1 MQKLRKFLL
10 LLTAAAVLLCFS
22 LTTVHL
28 YRENFV
34 FCCGGL
40 HPRDA
45 VQLDLQGAK
54 LSRLEA
60 MDRFT
65 DLQLL
70 DLRGTGLTKA
80 QYDSLT
86 QQLPRCR
93 ILWDIPFQG
102 QLLSQDAEVLTL
114 TSLTA
119 EEVDLL
125 DHLPRLLFIDAR
137 ECEEYELLQL
147 LQQRHPRCAVVYS
160 VTIDDTDWDFRETA
174 LTLEDADVRHLQ
186 ELLPYLPDVASIL
199 LTGSLPSPEELGQ
212 LQAQFPQIEIRWE
225 TRLGSVTLET
235 GQQAADLREAQL
247 DSAAQLEAV
256 LPWYPELARID
267 LRGSSLQEQE
277 IRALADKFPG
287 ITFLFDMT
295 IAGIT
300 VSTDAEEIDISGHAL
315 ENVSQIEEVLPYF
328 PNLKKVVMCGCG
340 IDNETMDALNRRY
353 EDIRFV
359 WSVYMGPILLRT
371 DATWFMPFKWGAQ
384 VTTEDLYNL
393 RYCTDM
399 VCIDIGHMEVSSCE
413 WAAYMPDL
421 KYLLMAD
428 TQVSDLTPLKDLKN
442 LIYLE
447 LFLTQVTDLSPLVGC
462 TALEDINLCYTYGD
476 PRPLLEIKTLQNIW
490 WSGGWGLPTYA
501 HQFRENNPDIRLEYN
516 TLSSTGGGWRELQ
529 NYYDMR
535 DLLGMGYMT
544 G

>member
-1 MQKLRKFLL
+1 MSNEEKKQIVQDGLDRRK
-10 LLTAAAVLLCFS
+10 ADRA
-22 LTTVHL
+22 
-28 YRENFV
+28 
-34 FCCGGL
+34 
-40 HPRDA
+40 
-45 VQLDLQGAK
+45 
-54 LSRLEA
+54 EA
-60 MDRFT
+60 
-65 DLQLL
+65 
-70 DLRGTGLTKA
+70 
-80 QYDSLT
+80 
-86 QQLPRCR
+86 
-93 ILWDIPFQG
+93 
-102 QLLSQDAEVLTL
+102 E
-114 TSLTA
+114 
-119 EEVDLL
+119 
-125 DHLPRLLFIDAR
+125 
-137 ECEEYELLQL
+137 
-147 LQQRHPRCAVVYS
+147 
-160 VTIDDTDWDFRETA
+160 
-174 LTLEDADVRHLQ
+174 
-186 ELLPYLPDVASIL
+186 
-199 LTGSLPSPEELGQ
+199 
-212 LQAQFPQIEIRWE
+212 
-225 TRLGSVTLET
+225 
-235 GQQAADLREAQL
+235 REAQL

-277 IRALADKFPG
+277 IQTLADKFPG

-399 VCIDIGHMEVSSCE
+399 VCIDIGHMAVSSCE
-413 WAAYMPDL
+413 WAAYMPNL

-428 TQVSDLTPLKDLKN
+428 TQVSDLTPLKDLKK

-501 HQFRENNPDIRLEYN
+501 HQFRQNNPDIRLEYN

>member
-1 MQKLRKFLL
+1 MQKMRKFLL
-10 LLTAAAVLLCFS
+10 LLTALAVLVCFC
-22 LTTVHL
+22 LAAVHL

-40 HPRDA
+40 HRRDA
-45 VQLDLQGAK
+45 EQLDLRGAK
-54 LSRLEA
+54 LSRLDA

-65 DLQLL
+65 GLKHL
-70 DLRGTGLTKA
+70 DLRSTGLTKE
-80 QYDSLT
+80 QYDTVS
-86 QQLPRCR
+86 QQLSECR

-102 QLLSQDAEVLTL
+102 QFLPQNSEILTL

-119 EEVDLL
+119 EDVELL
-125 DHLPRLLFIDAR
+125 DHLPKLLFIDAR
-137 ECEEYELLQL
+137 ECEEYELLRL
-147 LQQRHPRCAVVYS
+147 LQQRHPKCHVVYS
-160 VTIDDTDWDFRETA
+160 VTIEDKDWDFRETA
-174 LTLEDADVRHLQ
+174 MTLENADADRLL

-199 LTGSLPSPEELGQ
+199 LTGTLPAPEELAQ
-212 LQAQFPQIEIRWE
+212 LQTQFPEIEIRWE
-225 TRLGSVTLET
+225 SDLGGVKLESSTQSVDFRK
-235 GQQAADLREAQL
+235 ADLE
-247 DSAAQLEAV
+247 STAQLEA
-256 LPWYPELARID
+256 LLAWYPELTHID
-267 LRGSSLQEQE
+267 LRGGVLESEDIL
-277 IRALADKFPG
+277 ALAAEFPH
-287 ITFLFDMT
+287 ITFTWDMT
-295 IAGIT
+295 IAGVT

-315 ENVSQIEEVLPYF
+315 DSVEEIEAVLPHF

-340 IDNETMDALNRRY
+340 IDNEIMDALNQRY

-359 WSVYMGPILLRT
+359 WSVYMGSILLRT
-371 DATWFMPFKWGAQ
+371 DSTYFMPVKWGVQ

-413 WAAYMPDL
+413 WAAYMPNL

-428 TQVSDLTPLKDLKN
+428 TQVSDLTPLQDLKN

-447 LFLTQVTDLSPLVGC
+447 LFLTRVTDLSPLVGC
-462 TALEDINLCYTYGD
+462 TALEDLNLCYTYGD
-476 PRPLLEIKTLQNIW
+476 PRPLLEIKSLKNIW
-490 WSGGWGLPTYA
+490 WSGGWGLSAYG
-501 HQFRENNPDIRLEYN
+501 HQFRENNPDIRLEYS
-516 TLSSTGGGWRELQ
+516 TVSSTGGGWRELP